1 MAEID
6 PNLTVL
12 KVRSFG
18 EQVSVNFNQE
28 RLLAR
33 LTGLFGLL
41 ALLVATVGLYG
52 ITAYSV
58 VRRTSEIGVRIA
70 LGASRADVVG
80 MVLGSAILQIG
91 LGLAIGIPVAL
102 WGAAIL
108 ANQLYG
114 VKAYDP
120 AMLAAATAILGAS
133 GMLAGLFPAV
143 RAAGIDPL
151 QALRTE

>member
-52 ITAYSV
+52 ITAY
-58 VRRTSEIGVRIA
+58 
-70 LGASRADVVG
+70 
-80 MVLGSAILQIG
+80 
-91 LGLAIGIPVAL
+91 
-102 WGAAIL
+102 
-108 ANQLYG
+108 
-114 VKAYDP
+114 
-120 AMLAAATAILGAS
+120 
-133 GMLAGLFPAV
+133 
-143 RAAGIDPL
+143 
-151 QALRTE
+151 